1 MPVRRTLTVRM
12 HIDGAREV
20 LRAFSLL
27 PKEASDEL
35 RDASLRLADTL
46 ALRAADDFRVA
57 GGAQGPLL
65 APTVKAV
72 RDRIPAVQAGGTTRV
87 GSRRAPAWGVLFG
100 AVFGMTRRSGWYA
113 SPRYGTSVGRQ
124 YRPHQG
130 SDAYTFF
137 PVVERN
143 APDIAA
149 AWERMADAIVRD
161 FAAVDAS

>member
-1 MPVRRTLTVRM
+1 MAVRRTLTVRM

-46 ALRAADDFRVA
+46 AHRAADDFRVN

-72 RDRIPAVQAGGTTRV
+72 RDRVPAVQAGGSTRV
-87 GSRRAPAWGVLFG
+87 GRNHAPAWGLLFG
-100 AVFGMTRRSGWYA
+100 SVFGMNRRSGWYA
-113 SPRYGTSVGRQ
+113 APRYGTSTARQ

-130 SDAYTFF
+130 TDAYTFF

-149 AWERMADAIVRD
+149 AWERMADAIVRG
-161 FAAVDAS
+161 FTAVDA